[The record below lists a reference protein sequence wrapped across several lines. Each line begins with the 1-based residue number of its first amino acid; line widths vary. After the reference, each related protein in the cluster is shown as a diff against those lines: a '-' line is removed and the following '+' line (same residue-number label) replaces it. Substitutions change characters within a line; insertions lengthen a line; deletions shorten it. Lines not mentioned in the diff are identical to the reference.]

1 MILDFFENSI
11 NLKKIQRQGWMDKLS
26 MGHPESVSDHSYSV
40 AIMCMVISDMQNLNS
55 EKILKMALL
64 HDLAESQIGDFTPD
78 QIEKEEKK
86 KIENIAFEKIT
97 KCLPEQVKIKYLEIW
112 KDYQENISEE
122 SKIVHQIDK
131 LEMVLQAKRYQK
143 EGYDKEKLQQF
154 FDSAKEEI
162 TNSQL
167 KELFTQ
173 IINEK

>member
-11 NLKKIQRQGWMDKLS
+11 NLKKIQRQGWVDKLS

-86 KIENIAFEKIT
+86 KIENTAFEKIT
-97 KCLPEQVKIKYLEIW
+97 RYLPEEIKIKYLEIW
-112 KDYQENISEE
+112 TDYQENISEE

-131 LEMVLQAKRYQK
+131 LEMALQAKMYQK

>member
-26 MGHPESVSDHSYSV
+26 ITNPESVSDHSYSM

-78 QIEKEEKK
+78 QIDKEKKK

-97 KCLPEQVKIKYLEIW
+97 KCLPKQIKINYLEIW

-143 EGYDKEKLQQF
+143 EGYDKETLQQF